1 MSTNRTET
9 ATTPGPDPGPR
20 LGAAGLQKEAKDA
33 QKDVQLIRRKS
44 KDLEKEISAIMDMA
58 AAADGWRAL
67 RGSRR
72 SSRDYS
78 DEALMEAFK
87 EMDTDGSGSIEQDEL
102 RNAILKM
109 NPFESEKNIKEMMDY
124 ADEDGDGHVD
134 FEEFK
139 KIMLY
144 KKPKEA
150 PPSFGSG

>member
-1 MSTNRTET
+1 MHEK
-9 ATTPGPDPGPR
+9 
-20 LGAAGLQKEAKDA
+20 LVGL
-33 QKDVQLIRRKS
+33 S
-44 KDLEKEISAIMDMA
+44 
-58 AAADGWRAL
+58 AAADFVGMDAL
-67 RGSRR
+67 SELSAKKAIEGLQPSNAALTLQQAKQRGVQRVR
-72 SSRDYS
+72 
-78 DEALMEAFK
+78 EASMAMVLK
-87 EMDTDGSGSIEQDEL
+87 EFGAVCETEGFIRKLDVDLVCEVIEQDEL